1 MFAGINEQF
10 HCTVFSQW
18 QNKEYKSQEKPVIW
32 EMVNIDK
39 ILLQLRKGLAA
50 HLEFLFTNSIHS
62 CHLQDRDL
70 AQCVLL

>member
-1 MFAGINEQF
+1 MNSFTAQYFLSGK
-10 HCTVFSQW
+10 T
-18 QNKEYKSQEKPVIW
+18 KSIKAKKKPVIW

-39 ILLQLRKGLAA
+39 IWLQVRKGLAA

-70 AQCVLL
+70 AQCVLFWII